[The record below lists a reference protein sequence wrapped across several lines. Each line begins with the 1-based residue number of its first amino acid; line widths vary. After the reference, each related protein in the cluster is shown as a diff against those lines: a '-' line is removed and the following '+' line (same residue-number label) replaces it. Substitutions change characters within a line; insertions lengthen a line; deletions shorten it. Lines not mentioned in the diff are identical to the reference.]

1 MNKYTI
7 DENTGLP
14 TLPAGRYWEV
24 AEREYPTYRFSLAL
38 PLPDYGPKP
47 GYTLHIREDKKTVS
61 ETNKN
66 HRRERNPNYKG
77 IFGDQPKWQDVW
89 DTVTD
94 EKVETVTH
102 YSKDIGKFNK
112 EEYMKAFKAYSVR
125 LEEWK
130 KVWGDRYTEHLRKV
144 STHNWR
150 SDLYRPYSSTL
161 AYYRTYSDPAP
172 VWHGEPEPV
181 APSTS
186 RFEDFTLC
194 EDNIRHTAELI
205 MAEIAEEAQ
214 RISLLG
220 KYPPNKLG

>member
-1 MNKYTI
+1 MNKYTN
-7 DENTGLP
+7 DANTGLP

-24 AEREYPTYRFSLAL
+24 AEREYPTYSFSLAL
-38 PLPDYGPKP
+38 TLPDYSPKP
-47 GYTLHIREDKKTVS
+47 GYTLHIREDKKTAT
-61 ETNKN
+61 ETTKN

-77 IFGDQPKWQDVW
+77 IFGDQPKWLDVW

-102 YSKDIGKFNK
+102 YSKGIGKFNK
-112 EEYMKAFKAYSVR
+112 EEYMEAFEAYHVR
-125 LEEWK
+125 HEEWK
-130 KVWGDRYTEHLRKV
+130 KVWGDKYAEHLRKV
-144 STHNWR
+144 NTYNWR
-150 SDLYRPYSSTL
+150 SDLYRSPYAKYT
-161 AYYRTYSDPAP
+161 DPAP
-172 VWHGEPEPV
+172 VWYGEPEPV

-194 EDNIRHTAELI
+194 EDNIRHTAEL
-205 MAEIAEEAQ
+205 MLAEIAEEAQ

>member
-24 AEREYPTYRFSLAL
+24 AERVRPTYTFMDWDFS
-38 PLPDYGPKP
+38 PKP
-47 GYTLHIREDKKTVS
+47 GYTLHIREDKKTVT

-77 IFGDQPKWQDVW
+77 IFGDQPKWMDVW
-89 DTVTD
+89 DIVTD
-94 EKVETVTH
+94 EQVETVTH

-112 EEYMKAFKAYSVR
+112 EEYMEAVEAYHAR
-125 LEEWK
+125 HEEWK
-130 KVWGDRYTEHLRKV
+130 KVWGDKYSEHLRKV
-144 STHNWR
+144 STYNWR
-150 SDLYRPYSSTL
+150 SDIYLSLY
-161 AYYRTYSDPAP
+161 AKYSDPAP
-172 VWHGEPEPV
+172 AWHGEPEPV

-186 RFEDFTLC
+186 SFEDFTLC